1 MSTNRAASIRG
12 RLKQHADAA
21 AQDFNAI
28 LTRYGLERL
37 VYRLSV
43 SEQAPN
49 FLLKGAL
56 LFALWFDQPHR
67 PTRDIDLLGFGS
79 DDPELMATL
88 FRNICAIEVD
98 DGIIFNVES
107 VKAIETRLAE
117 NYGGVRV
124 ELEASLDGA
133 RLKLQID
140 IGFGDA
146 VTPAAQ
152 EICYPTLLKDV
163 PAPRLRAYPR
173 ETVFAE
179 KLEAIASLGLL
190 NSRMKDYFDLLAL
203 ARENAMNS
211 DSLAKAIAATFKRRG
226 TELPR
231 ELPTGLTAAF
241 SEDPAKKKQWQ
252 AFVNKNKLQSPELD
266 EVIAEL
272 ARFSR
277 IAQAQAIKLIEE
289 DR

>member
-1 MSTNRAASIRG
+1 MSANRAASIRA
-12 RLKQHADAA
+12 RLKLHADAT

-79 DDPELMATL
+79 DDPELMAIL
-88 FRNICAIEVD
+88 FRTICTIEAD
-98 DGIIFNVES
+98 DGIVFNVES
-107 VKAIETRLAE
+107 VKAMETRLAE

-133 RLKLQID
+133 RIKLQID
-140 IGFGDA
+140 IGFGDV

-152 EICYPTLLKDV
+152 EIAYPTLLSDV
-163 PAPRLRAYPR
+163 PAPKLRVYPR

-179 KLEAIASLGLL
+179 KLEAITSLGLP

-203 ARENAMNS
+203 ARENAM
-211 DSLAKAIAATFKRRG
+211 DPESLAKAIAATFKRRG
-226 TELPR
+226 TGLPKG
-231 ELPTGLTAAF
+231 LPLGLTTEF
-241 SEDPAKKKQWQ
+241 SEDARKKKQWR
-252 AFVNKNKLQSPELD
+252 AFVGKNRLKAPELD
-266 EVIAEL
+266 EVIIEL
-272 ARFSR
+272 ARFSK
-277 IAQAQAIKLIEE
+277 IALARAAKLIEE
-289 DR
+289 EH